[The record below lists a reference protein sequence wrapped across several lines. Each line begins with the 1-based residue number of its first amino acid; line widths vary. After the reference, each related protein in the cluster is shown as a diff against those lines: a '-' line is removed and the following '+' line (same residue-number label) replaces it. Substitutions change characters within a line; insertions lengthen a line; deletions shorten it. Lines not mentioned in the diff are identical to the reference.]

1 MPFIVIVSEHDSQDV
16 VTSNAYNTMSDAYDA
31 AIAETV
37 SGNTDM
43 DADADTNDNTWHILL
58 KHVAMTRIVG
68 SGLVVAY
75 EDAGR
80 QRSVCIRPSL

>member
-1 MPFIVIVSEHDSQDV
+1 MPFIVTVSEHDSQDV
-16 VTSNAYNTMSDAYDA
+16 VTSNAYNTFSDAYDA

-37 SGNTDM
+37 SGYTDM
-43 DADADTNDNTWHILL
+43 NEDTHDNTWHILL